1 MSIIRPKP
9 IRFELSEDDF
19 INYLIILRKY
29 KETEILLS
37 VINEN
42 RNLFF
47 FEDDFELWLKSSNKN
62 DYQKGKFF
70 QKIMNNTRITEAIL
84 LCEEQLKFSK
94 KIEEE
99 EEEEEDVNCKDYIE
113 RINITNLIFPSEKE
127 KKSYLIY
134 QYDMIIE
141 HGSGSKFGDFALG
154 NSSKR

>member
-47 FEDDFELWLKSSNKN
+47 FEDDFELWLKSSIKN
-62 DYQKGKFF
+62 DYQK
-70 QKIMNNTRITEAIL
+70 
-84 LCEEQLKFSK
+84 
-94 KIEEE
+94 
-99 EEEEEDVNCKDYIE
+99 
-113 RINITNLIFPSEKE
+113 
-127 KKSYLIY
+127 
-134 QYDMIIE
+134 
-141 HGSGSKFGDFALG
+141 
-154 NSSKR
+154 

>member
-94 KIEEE
+94 KIRSEMGFMNQTTNTASRSQLNILTF
-99 EEEEEDVNCKDYIE
+99 VN
-113 RINITNLIFPSEKE
+113 F
-127 KKSYLIY
+127 
-134 QYDMIIE
+134 
-141 HGSGSKFGDFALG
+141 
-154 NSSKR
+154 